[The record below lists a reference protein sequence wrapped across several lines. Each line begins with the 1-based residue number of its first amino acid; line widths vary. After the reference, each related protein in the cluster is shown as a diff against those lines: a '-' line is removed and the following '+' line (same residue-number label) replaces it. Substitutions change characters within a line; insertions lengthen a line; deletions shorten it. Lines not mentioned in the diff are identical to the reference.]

1 MTFVTPFVGSDFADS
16 NRNHSA
22 RLFARPARIV
32 RPASGLGRHATDRDH
47 RRRQPEKAQKAAS
60 GKSAAAGKGRQ
71 TAVASLSLD
80 RCSDRGK
87 VSCEM
92 ACEMNGARSDNP
104 SIVRVR
110 RLPGHFLEL
119 GAIHV

>member
-1 MTFVTPFVGSDFADS
+1 MTSVTPFFVGSDFADS

-71 TAVASLSLD
+71 TAVASLSIDVLT
-80 RCSDRGK
+80 G
-87 VSCEM
+87 E
-92 ACEMNGARSDNP
+92 RSP
-104 SIVRVR
+104 VKW
-110 RLPGHFLEL
+110 
-119 GAIHV
+119 HVK